1 MKEIYKMK
9 LSNQEIINYLSTN
22 KTARKKVILSNIESV
37 LKVNDLLAGDD
48 ISTIIHDSSFYDDL
62 YSYDISFNDLLDDW
76 YMSHLNIP
84 ENNNIVMCWLHY
96 IYA

>member
-1 MKEIYKMK
+1 MK

-22 KTARKKVILSNIESV
+22 QTTRKKVILSNIDSV
-37 LKVNDLLAGDD
+37 LKVNELLTDDD

-62 YSYDISFNDLLDDW
+62 YDYSVPFEYLLDEW

-84 ENNNIVMCWLHY
+84 ENDNDVMCWLHY